1 MIETHLKYGWKQR
14 YDSEEHMSNQSLCIL
29 ERKTQVWAIQKKYT
43 MTDLV
48 VASGHNTLEH
58 PSACKKTSTFWD
70 KVVAMVWPQ
79 LPVLALPA

>member
-1 MIETHLKYGWKQR
+1 MVGNKGTTVKNICPI
-14 YDSEEHMSNQSLCIL
+14 SLYVL

-58 PSACKKTSTFWD
+58 PSACRKTSTFWD